1 MNRNTNKEIR
11 LKVELRAD
19 TMGKFNAFLRWADR
33 AIRLDVNDLGY
44 KTLEF
49 PLQIDLKANEIEEIT
64 KCRLITQQEEE
75 EIKSEERKRTLE
87 EVEKAK
93 EVINTRW
100 LEYIKLSFNIVK
112 IGMPFFP
119 FCPKCSCLHPIKVWY
134 GDGNHTCVSCGYT
147 DDNRKFIAI

>member
-1 MNRNTNKEIR
+1 MNRDTNKEIDW
-11 LKVELRAD
+11 KVKSRKEI
-19 TMGKFNAFLRWADR
+19 GK
-33 AIRLDVNDLGY
+33 G
-44 KTLEF
+44 F
-49 PLQIDLKANEIEEIT
+49 PLKSTAPTDIIDNIKWFSIEDIEEH
-64 KCRLITQQEEE
+64 RL
-75 EIKSEERKRTLE
+75 EERKRTLE